1 MIPAILVAAFGWG
14 SYQAP
19 PPPLFLTGYQ
29 SFAPASQMFIPGEVA
44 QHERRMFVIERRQ

>member
-1 MIPAILVAAFGWG
+1 MIPAILAATFGWG

-29 SFAPASQMFIPGEVA
+29 SPAPASQMYIPGELA
-44 QHERRMFVIERRQ
+44 QHEMRMFVIARRM